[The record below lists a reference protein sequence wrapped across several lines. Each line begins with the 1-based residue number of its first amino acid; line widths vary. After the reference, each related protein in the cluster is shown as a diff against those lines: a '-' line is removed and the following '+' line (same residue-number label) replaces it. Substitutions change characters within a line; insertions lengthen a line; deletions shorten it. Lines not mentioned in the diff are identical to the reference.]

1 LGEDLGEVN
10 YFMDS
15 ITLFDLNEYLRRVVA
30 LNFPELIWVHCEV
43 AQSSTSRGHLYL
55 ELIQK
60 DSLTDEIIAQSS
72 AVVWER
78 SLRKLYQKH
87 GRTVLD
93 ILSEGTEA
101 HLQVRVS
108 FHERYGLSLHIEEVD
123 TAYTL
128 GKLALQRRKT
138 LENLAKDGLLDLQ
151 KKKNLAPVLQKI
163 AVLSSETSA
172 GWADFKT
179 HLEQNNYGY
188 HFDLELYPVSVQG
201 NFAAAEMIKQLKQI
215 SPPQP
220 SPKERE
226 NYDAVIIVR
235 GGGSKTDLMAFDD
248 AALCRAI
255 AQMPLPVI
263 VGIGHEI
270 DETVLDAVAHLSLK
284 TPTAVADFLI
294 DHNARF
300 ESNILHHVQQI
311 QYFSQQKSNYNT
323 LLINDLGQKIN
334 YLSQAVL
341 RQKAQTLASLEMQIR
356 LHTQRILQEQKQAL
370 AFAERLIENSNP
382 ERILQRGFTITLQEG
397 KIISSKYD
405 LDLSKKI
412 TTRFKDGET

>member
-1 LGEDLGEVN
+1 
-10 YFMDS
+10 
-15 ITLFDLNEYLRRVVA
+15 
-30 LNFPELIWVHCEV
+30 
-43 AQSSTSRGHLYL
+43 LYL

-87 GRTVLD
+87 GQTVLD

-123 TAYTL
+123 TTYTL

-138 LENLAKDGLLDLQ
+138 LENLAKNGLLDLQ

-163 AVLSSETSA
+163 AVLSSETAA

-188 HFDLELYPVSVQG
+188 HFDLDLYPVSVQG
-201 NFAAAEMIKQLKQI
+201 NFAAAEMIKQLQNI
-215 SPPQP
+215 SPIMSSQ
-220 SPKERE
+220 KGEIQA
-226 NYDAVIIVR
+226 YDAVIIVR

-255 AQMPLPVI
+255 AQMSLPVI

-284 TPTAVADFLI
+284 TPTAVADFLME
-294 DHNARF
+294 HNARF
-300 ESNILHHVQQI
+300 ESNILHHAQQI
-311 QYFSQQKSNYNT
+311 QYFAQQKSTYNT

-341 RQKAQTLASLEMQIR
+341 RQKAQTLASLEMQTR

-397 KIISSKYD
+397 KIISSKHD

-412 TTRFKDGET
+412 TTRFKDGEV

>member
-1 LGEDLGEVN
+1 
-10 YFMDS
+10 MDS

-30 LNFPELIWVHCEV
+30 LNFPDLIWVHCEV
-43 AQSSTSRGHLYL
+43 AQCSTSRGHLYL

-60 DSLTDEIIAQSS
+60 EENSGEIIAQSS
-72 AVVWER
+72 AIVWER

-101 HLQVRVS
+101 HVQVRVS
-108 FHERYGLSLHIEEVD
+108 FHERYGLSLQIEEVD
-123 TAYTL
+123 MAYTL

-138 LENLAKDGLLDLQ
+138 LEDLAKLGFLNLQ
-151 KKKNLAPVLQKI
+151 KKKILAPVVQKI
-163 AVLSSETSA
+163 AVLSSETAA
-172 GWADFKT
+172 GWIDFKV

-188 HFDLELYPVSVQG
+188 RFELDLYPVSVQG
-201 NFAAAEMIKQLKQI
+201 NFAAAEMIKQLGKI
-215 SPPQP
+215 LSPPQ
-220 SPKERE
+220 KLA
-226 NYDAVIIVR
+226 YDAVIIVR

-255 AQMPLPVI
+255 AQMPLPVL

-294 DHNARF
+294 DHNTHF
-300 ESNILHHVQQI
+300 EADILHLMQQI
-311 QYFSQQKSNYNT
+311 QHFSQQKFNYNQ

-334 YLSQAVL
+334 YLSQNIL
-341 RQKAQTLASLEMQIR
+341 RQKGQSLASLEMQIP
-356 LHTQRILQEQKQAL
+356 LHVQRILQEQKQAL
-370 AFAERLIENSNP
+370 AFAERLIDNSNP

-397 KIISSKYD
+397 KIISSKND

-412 TTRFKDGET
+412 TTRFKDGEVEGGM

>member
-1 LGEDLGEVN
+1 
-10 YFMDS
+10 MDS
-15 ITLFDLNEYLRRVVA
+15 TTLFDLNEYLRRVVA
-30 LNFPELIWVHCEV
+30 LNFPDLIWVHCEV
-43 AQSSTSRGHLYL
+43 AQCNTNRGHLYL

-60 DSLTDEIIAQSS
+60 EENSGEIIAQSS
-72 AVVWER
+72 AIVWER

-93 ILSEGTEA
+93 ILSEGTAA

-108 FHERYGLSLHIEEVD
+108 FHERYGLSLQIEEVD
-123 TAYTL
+123 MAYTL

-138 LENLAKDGLLDLQ
+138 LDDLAKLGLLNLQ
-151 KKKNLAPVLQKI
+151 KKKILAPVVQKI
-163 AVLSSETSA
+163 AVLSSETAA
-172 GWADFKT
+172 GWIDFKV

-188 HFDLELYPVSVQG
+188 RFELDLYPVSVQG
-201 NFAAAEMIKQLKQI
+201 NFAAAEMIKQLGKI
-215 SPPQP
+215 VPPPQP
-220 SPKERE
+220 SPKEKE
-226 NYDAVIIVR
+226 LVAYDAVIIVR

-270 DETVLDAVAHLSLK
+270 DETVLDTVAHLSLK

-294 DHNARF
+294 DHNTRF
-300 ESNILHHVQQI
+300 EGEILQLMQQI
-311 QYFSQQKSNYNT
+311 KYSSQQKHNYNQ
-323 LLINDLGQKIN
+323 LIINDLAQKIN
-334 YLSQAVL
+334 YLSQNVL
-341 RQKAQTLASLEMQIR
+341 RQKAQTLTSLEMQIP
-356 LHTQRILQEQKQAL
+356 LYLQRILQEQKQAL

-397 KIISSKYD
+397 KIISSKQD
-405 LDLSKKI
+405 LDASKKI
-412 TTRFKDGET
+412 TTRFKDGEVETTSF

>member
-1 LGEDLGEVN
+1 L
-10 YFMDS
+10 DS

-30 LNFPELIWVHCEV
+30 LNFPDLIWVHCEV
-43 AQSSTSRGHLYL
+43 AQCSTSRGHLYL

-60 DSLTDEIIAQSS
+60 DENSGEIIAQSS
-72 AVVWER
+72 AIVWER

-108 FHERYGLSLHIEEVD
+108 FHERYGLSLHVEEVD
-123 TAYTL
+123 MAYTL

-138 LENLAKDGLLDLQ
+138 LEDLAKMGLLNLQ
-151 KKKNLAPVLQKI
+151 KKKILASVIQKI
-163 AVLSSETSA
+163 AVMSSETAA
-172 GWADFKT
+172 GWADFKV

-188 HFDLELYPVSVQG
+188 RFQLDLYPVSVQG
-201 NFAAAEMIKQLKQI
+201 NFAAAEMVKQLNLI
-215 SPPQP
+215 S
-220 SPKERE
+220 SLEGRA
-226 NYDAVIIVR
+226 YDAVIIVR

-248 AALCRAI
+248 AVLCRAI
-255 AQMPLPVI
+255 AQMSLPVI

-294 DHNARF
+294 EHNARF
-300 ESNILHHVQQI
+300 ESNLLHFMQQI
-311 QYFSQQKSNYNT
+311 QYFSQQKFNSNQ

-334 YLSQAVL
+334 YLSQSVL
-341 RQKAQTLASLEMQIR
+341 RQKTQLLASLEMQIR

-370 AFAERLIENSNP
+370 DFAERLIENSNP

-412 TTRFKDGET
+412 TTRFKDGEAEGGM